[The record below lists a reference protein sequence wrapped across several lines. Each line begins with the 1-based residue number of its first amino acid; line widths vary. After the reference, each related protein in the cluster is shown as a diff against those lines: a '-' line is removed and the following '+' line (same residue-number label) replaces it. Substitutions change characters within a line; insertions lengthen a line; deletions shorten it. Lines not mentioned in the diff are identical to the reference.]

1 MRRVMGF
8 NGGEL
13 TVMTLPLALGRP
25 GSLSMIQQ
33 TQALKTG
40 NEAVLDIIDCPV
52 RVYAFR

>member
-25 GSLSMIQQ
+25 GSLRMIKQ

>member
-1 MRRVMGF
+1 MGF

-13 TVMTLPLALGRP
+13 TVMTLPLALSGSP

-33 TQALKTG
+33 TQAPKTG

-52 RVYAFR
+52 RVYAVR